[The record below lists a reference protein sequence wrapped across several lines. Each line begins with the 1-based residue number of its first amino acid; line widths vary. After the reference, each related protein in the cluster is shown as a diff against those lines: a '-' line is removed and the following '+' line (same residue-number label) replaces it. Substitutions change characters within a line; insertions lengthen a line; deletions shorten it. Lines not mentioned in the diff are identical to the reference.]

1 MRYRHILDV
10 ESGLR
15 HMAHRYHHERASG
28 VWRAFA
34 KGGPSV
40 STTAATTSTTT
51 TTQMAPRMSATT
63 AGPSTSSAP
72 GPLTAAPAPPP
83 PSMAP
88 PTGQPA
94 TTGTQTT
101 PAAVIDTGDFR
112 ATQRDMQRMLRRLD
126 RLQQEVLQINKRMH
140 AIKKTL
146 QRANL

>member
-1 MRYRHILDV
+1 MRYRHIQDV
-10 ESGLR
+10 ESGFH
-15 HMAHRYHHERASG
+15 HMAQRYRHKRASV

-34 KGGPSV
+34 QGGPSV
-40 STTAATTSTTT
+40 STTAAIISTTT
-51 TTQMAPRMSATT
+51 TTQVAPRMTATT

-88 PTGQPA
+88 PTGQPS

-101 PAAVIDTGDFR
+101 PAAFIDPGDFR
-112 ATQRDMQRMLRRLD
+112 AMECDMQRMLRRLNT
-126 RLQQEVLQINKRMH
+126 LQQEVSQINKRVR

-146 QRANL
+146 RRANL